1 MGSQGEQD
9 YDSEMSGSVYNVP
22 APLDGIIHSPK
33 IPDIGAPEGDH
44 SKDSKH
50 HRQVGEGT
58 EKDVQ
63 L

>member
-22 APLDGIIHSPK
+22 APLDGIICSPK
-33 IPDIGAPEGDH
+33 IPDIGAADKHH
-44 SKDSKH
+44 SKDSK
-50 HRQVGEGT
+50 RYLQVGEGT